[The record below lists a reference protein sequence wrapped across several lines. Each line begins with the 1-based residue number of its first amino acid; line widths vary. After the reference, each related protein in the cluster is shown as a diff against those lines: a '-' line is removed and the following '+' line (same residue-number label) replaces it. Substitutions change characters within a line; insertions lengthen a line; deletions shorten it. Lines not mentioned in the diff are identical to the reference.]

1 MILAVDIGNTNIVF
15 GLYLG
20 NTLLHKWRINSDL
33 QKTANDYAIDVVELC
48 LHHHIDCLQ
57 IDGGIISSVVPSLT
71 GKIEEAIKKIGSS
84 QLAER
89 IFLLSNLLPKLDI
102 DIQVNNKTEVGQ
114 DRLVNAIAG
123 YQKFGGNLIII
134 DFGTATT
141 FDVVGKNG
149 EYLGGIIVC
158 GVNSAL
164 KSLHENTAQLPKIN
178 IKPQKKVIGKNTFEA
193 MNSGSYFGNI
203 ALVNGLI
210 LQIEQELNITATKII
225 TGGVA
230 EIFKDA
236 LLKTTNHYQ
245 PNLILEGLKIIF
257 DKQ

>member
-1 MILAVDIGNTNIVF
+1 
-15 GLYLG
+15 
-20 NTLLHKWRINSDL
+20 
-33 QKTANDYAIDVVELC
+33 
-48 LHHHIDCLQ
+48 
-57 IDGGIISSVVPSLT
+57 VPSLT
-71 GKIEEAIKKIGSS
+71 SKIEEAIKKLGSS
-84 QLAER
+84 QLSEK
-89 IFLLSNLLPKLDI
+89 IFLLANLLPKLNI
-102 DIQVNNKTEVGQ
+102 DIQVSNKAEVGQ

-123 YQKFGGNLIII
+123 YHKFGGNLIII

-141 FDVVGKNG
+141 FDVVGNNG

-164 KSLHENTAQLPKIN
+164 KSLHENTAQLPKIS

-203 ALVNGLI
+203 ALVNGLV

-225 TGGVA
+225 TGGMA
-230 EIFKDA
+230 EIFKDVWQN
-236 LLKTTNHYQ
+236 TYHYQ

>member
-1 MILAVDIGNTNIVF
+1 MILVVDIGNTNIVF
-15 GLYLG
+15 GLYLDK
-20 NTLLHKWRINSDL
+20 TLLHKWRINSDL
-33 QKTANDYAIDVVELC
+33 QKTANDYAIDIIELC
-48 LHHHIDCLQ
+48 LHHHVDCLQ
-57 IDGGIISSVVPSLT
+57 INGCIISSVVPSLT
-71 GKIEEAIKKIGSS
+71 SKIEEAIKKLGSS
-84 QLAER
+84 QLSEK
-89 IFLLSNLLPKLDI
+89 IFLLANLLPKLNI
-102 DIQVNNKTEVGQ
+102 DIQVSNKAEVGQ

-123 YQKFGGNLIII
+123 YHKFGGNLIII

-141 FDVVGKNG
+141 FDVVGNNG

-158 GVNSAL
+158 GVNLAL
-164 KSLHENTAQLPKIN
+164 KSLHENTAQLPKIS

-203 ALVNGLI
+203 ALVNGLV

-225 TGGVA
+225 TGGMA
-230 EIFKDA
+230 EIFKDVWQ
-236 LLKTTNHYQ
+236 NIYHYQ